1 MESVDAFGAD
11 ATYYKKL
18 AFKFA
23 MVIVII
29 GALNG
34 LVAGIFRL
42 NPIEWLFGRK
52 MLGRAIY
59 IIIGLM
65 AVAIMFDR
73 DTYLPFLGPTLVPC
87 SVLKDRTPSG
97 ATRSVQVKVRPGAKV
112 LYWAA
117 EPTGASEDLNR
128 CGPLSTTAGA
138 QCDSENHTALEKIT
152 DWKRAYAQ
160 YENAGV
166 ATAGEDGNA
175 TLRVREP
182 QPYWV
187 PMKGTLQHHVHYRVC
202 GEAGWMERIQ
212 TVFLD

>member
-1 MESVDAFGAD
+1 MKTPRHFANTDREAMEAVDAFGAD

-23 MVIVII
+23 MVFVIL

-34 LVAGIFRL
+34 LVAGVFRI

-52 MLGRAIY
+52 VLGRAVY
-59 IIIGLM
+59 IIIGLL

-73 DTYLPFLGPTLVPC
+73 DTYLPFLGPMVVPC

-117 EPTGASEDLNR
+117 EPSGASEDLK
-128 CGPLSTTAGA
+128 AI
-138 QCDSENHTALEKIT
+138 K

-166 ATAGEDGNA
+166 ATAGEDGVA

-187 PMKGTLQHHVHYRVC
+187 PMKGSLQHHVHYRVC
-202 GEAGWMERIQ
+202 GEAGWMERVQ
-212 TVFLD
+212 TVFLE

>member
-18 AFKFA
+18 AFKCA
-23 MVIVII
+23 MVIVIL

-34 LVAGIFRL
+34 LVAGVFRV

-52 MLGRAIY
+52 LLGRAVY

-65 AVAIMFDR
+65 AITVMFDR

-117 EPTGASEDLNR
+117 EPTGASEDLKKV
-128 CGPLSTTAGA
+128 S
-138 QCDSENHTALEKIT
+138 

-166 ATAGEDGNA
+166 ATAGEDGVA

-202 GEAGWMERIQ
+202 GEAGWMERVQ

>member
-23 MVIVII
+23 MVVVIV

-34 LVAGIFRL
+34 LVAGVFRL

-52 MLGRAIY
+52 MLGRAVY
-59 IIIGLM
+59 IIIGLF

-73 DTYLPFLGPTLVPC
+73 DTYLPFLGPMVVPC

-117 EPTGASEDLNR
+117 EPTGASEDLKKVN
-128 CGPLSTTAGA
+128 
-138 QCDSENHTALEKIT
+138 

-166 ATAGEDGNA
+166 ATAGEDGVA

-187 PMKGTLQHHVHYRVC
+187 PMKGMLQHHVHYRVC

>member
-1 MESVDAFGAD
+1 MEAVDAFGAD

-18 AFKFA
+18 AFKCA
-23 MVIVII
+23 MMLVLL

-34 LVAGIFRL
+34 LIAGLFRVNL
-42 NPIEWLFGRK
+42 VESVFGRK
-52 MLGRAIY
+52 LLGRAVLIV
-59 IIIGLM
+59 IGLA
-65 AVAIMFDR
+65 AVAVLFDR

-97 ATRSVQVKVRPGAKV
+97 ATRSVQVTVRPGAKV

-117 EPTGASEDLNR
+117 EPTGASEDLKKMN
-128 CGPLSTTAGA
+128 
-138 QCDSENHTALEKIT
+138 
-152 DWKRAYAQ
+152 DWKRAYAN

-166 ATAGEDGNA
+166 ATANEQGIA

-187 PMKGTLQHHVHYRVC
+187 PMKGALQHHVHYRVC
-202 GEAGWMERIQ
+202 GEAGWMERVQ
-212 TVFLD
+212 TAFLE

>member
-23 MVIVII
+23 MVAVIV

-34 LVAGIFRL
+34 LVAGVFRL
-42 NPIEWLFGRK
+42 NPIEFLFGRK
-52 MLGRAIY
+52 MLGRAVY

-65 AVAIMFDR
+65 AVVIMFDR
-73 DTYLPFLGPTLVPC
+73 DTYLPFLGPMVAPC
-87 SVLKDRTPSG
+87 SVLKNRTPPG
-97 ATRSVQVKVRPGAKV
+97 ATRSVQVKVRPGAKI

-117 EPTGASEDLNR
+117 EPTGASEDLK
-128 CGPLSTTAGA
+128 
-138 QCDSENHTALEKIT
+138 KIN

-160 YENAGV
+160 YDNAGV
-166 ATAGEDGNA
+166 ATAGEDGIA

-202 GEAGWMERIQ
+202 GESGWMERIQ

>member
-18 AFKFA
+18 AFKCA
-23 MVIVII
+23 MVIVIA

-34 LVAGIFRL
+34 LVAGVFRV

-52 MLGRAIY
+52 LLGRAVY

-65 AVAIMFDR
+65 AITVMFDR

-117 EPTGASEDLNR
+117 EPTGASEDLKKV
-128 CGPLSTTAGA
+128 S
-138 QCDSENHTALEKIT
+138 

-166 ATAGEDGNA
+166 ATAGEDGVA

-202 GEAGWMERIQ
+202 GEAGWMERVQ

>member
-23 MVIVII
+23 MCVLVL
-29 GALNG
+29 GGLNG
-34 LVAGIFRL
+34 LVAGVFRV
-42 NPIEWLFGRK
+42 NPLEWLLGRK
-52 MLGRAIY
+52 MLGRAAY
-59 IIIGLM
+59 IVIGLC
-65 AVAIMFDR
+65 AVAVMFDR
-73 DTYLPFLGPTLVPC
+73 DTYLPFLGPMHIPC

-117 EPTGASEDLNR
+117 EPTGASEDLKKV
-128 CGPLSTTAGA
+128 
-138 QCDSENHTALEKIT
+138 H

-166 ATAGEDGNA
+166 ATAGEDGIA

-202 GEAGWMERIQ
+202 GDAGWMERIQ

>member
-1 MESVDAFGAD
+1 MKTPRHFANTDREAMEAVDAFGAD

-23 MVIVII
+23 MVFVIL

-34 LVAGIFRL
+34 LVAGVFRI

-52 MLGRAIY
+52 VLGRAVY
-59 IIIGLM
+59 IIIGLL

-73 DTYLPFLGPTLVPC
+73 DTYLPFLGPMVVPC

-97 ATRSVQVKVRPGAKV
+97 ATRSVQVKVRPRAKV

-117 EPTGASEDLNR
+117 EPSGASEDLK
-128 CGPLSTTAGA
+128 AI
-138 QCDSENHTALEKIT
+138 K

-166 ATAGEDGNA
+166 ATAGEDGVA

-187 PMKGTLQHHVHYRVC
+187 PMKGSLQHHVHYRVC
-202 GEAGWMERIQ
+202 GEAGWMERVQ
-212 TVFLD
+212 TVFLE

>member
-23 MVIVII
+23 MVFVIL

-34 LVAGIFRL
+34 LVAGVFRV

-52 MLGRAIY
+52 VLGRAVY
-59 IIIGLM
+59 IIIGLL

-73 DTYLPFLGPTLVPC
+73 DTYLPFLGPMVVPC

-97 ATRSVQVKVRPGAKV
+97 ATRSVQIKVRPGAKV

-117 EPTGASEDLNR
+117 EPSGASEDLK
-128 CGPLSTTAGA
+128 AI
-138 QCDSENHTALEKIT
+138 K

-166 ATAGEDGNA
+166 ATAGEDGVA

-187 PMKGTLQHHVHYRVC
+187 PIKGSLQHHVHYRVC
-202 GEAGWMERIQ
+202 GEAGWMERVQ
-212 TVFLD
+212 TVFLN

>member
-1 MESVDAFGAD
+1 MEAVDAFGAD

-23 MVIVII
+23 MVFVIL

-34 LVAGIFRL
+34 LVAGVFRI

-52 MLGRAIY
+52 VLGRAVY
-59 IIIGLM
+59 IIIGLL

-73 DTYLPFLGPTLVPC
+73 DTYLPFLGPMVVPC

-97 ATRSVQVKVRPGAKV
+97 ATRSVQVKVRPRAKV

-117 EPTGASEDLNR
+117 EPSGASEDLK
-128 CGPLSTTAGA
+128 AI
-138 QCDSENHTALEKIT
+138 K

-166 ATAGEDGNA
+166 ATAGEDGVA

-187 PMKGTLQHHVHYRVC
+187 PMKGSLQHHVHYRVC
-202 GEAGWMERIQ
+202 GEAGWMERVQ
-212 TVFLD
+212 TVFLE

>member
-18 AFKFA
+18 AFKCA
-23 MVIVII
+23 MVVVIL

-34 LVAGIFRL
+34 LVAGIFRV

-52 MLGRAIY
+52 LLGRAVY

-73 DTYLPFLGPTLVPC
+73 DTYLPFLGPMHVPC
-87 SVLKDRTPSG
+87 SVLKDRIPSG

-117 EPTGASEDLNR
+117 EPTGASEDLK
-128 CGPLSTTAGA
+128 
-138 QCDSENHTALEKIT
+138 KIA

-166 ATAGEDGNA
+166 ATAGEDGVA

-187 PMKGTLQHHVHYRVC
+187 PMKGSLQHHVHYRVC
-202 GEAGWMERIQ
+202 GEAGWMERVQ